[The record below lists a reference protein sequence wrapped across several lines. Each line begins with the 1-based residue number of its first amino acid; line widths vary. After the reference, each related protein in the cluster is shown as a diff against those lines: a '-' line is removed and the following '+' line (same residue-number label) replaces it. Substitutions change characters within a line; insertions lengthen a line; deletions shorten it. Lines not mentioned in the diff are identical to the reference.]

1 MHSFASGF
9 LHSTLCLWVIHA
21 FACSCNILIYIALYI
36 SLCEYTT
43 IYPLMNI
50 WVVSNLKQLANNVA
64 MNILS
69 LTFSIYV
76 HTFLL
81 GVFSKNKIWRSWAMF
96 YQPDLLYLWISHK
109 YSLHIKYWVA
119 FMLFIIYLYVLYLFW
134 MLILCYT
141 CNWG

>member
-81 GVFSKNKIWRSWAMF
+81 DVFLKIKFGGHEQCSINLTYYICEFPINIPCTLNIGW
-96 YQPDLLYLWISHK
+96 LLCYL
-109 YSLHIKYWVA
+109 
-119 FMLFIIYLYVLYLFW
+119 LFICMCCIYSG
-134 MLILCYT
+134 C
-141 CNWG
+141 